1 MKEKNPMFATPS
13 LNLNTFIHAKTTI
26 VSEYCFKA
34 ANFCISLNIHENTVT
49 LVTI

>member
-13 LNLNTFIHAKTTI
+13 LNLNTFTHAKTTI